1 MEDTSSFIEAYREFR
16 KSVDF
21 DKGGILPEFDHLLWC
36 MLMGVP
42 DVPADSYASPDAPMA
57 AIDQRVA
64 ILKAVFVEVNGDQP
78 DAFLDQ
84 GLGRYDQA
92 GKMAKKLL
100 NETDPGPES
109 KETTTPI

>member
-1 MEDTSSFIEAYREFR
+1 
-16 KSVDF
+16 
-21 DKGGILPEFDHLLWC
+21 
-36 MLMGVP
+36 
-42 DVPADSYASPDAPMA
+42 MA

-78 DAFLDQ
+78 DAFLDHIYPY
-84 GLGRYDQA
+84 LGRYDQA